1 MTAGT
6 AYARVRPGGAL
17 VGAFAYGVIAFLVL
31 PVLLVVPM
39 SFSDTAYLAFP
50 PQGFT
55 LKWYVEIFTQA
66 MWTRPA
72 LFSLQIALLVAV
84 LSSALG
90 TAAALALVRGRF
102 RGKTAVRLLI
112 ISPIIA
118 PNIVVAIAMFFAFV
132 EIGLIGNLGAFVMG
146 HSVLSIPFVMLT
158 VSAALHRFDPDLELA
173 AMNLGATRWT
183 AFRRITLPIIMPGV
197 ASGAIFSF
205 IISFDEPVISYFV
218 SSVRQATLPRIMFQ
232 NIETSVQ
239 PNVAAI
245 STVLMLLSVLLLSL
259 AWLLRRGQARRLRD
273 TPA

>member
-1 MTAGT
+1 MTART
-6 AYARVRPGGAL
+6 AYGRIGPGGAL
-17 VGAFAYGVIAFLVL
+17 VMAFAYAVIAFLVL

-39 SFSDTAYLAFP
+39 SFSDTAYLSFP

-55 LKWYVEIFTQA
+55 LKWYVEIFTEP
-66 MWTRPA
+66 MWIRPT
-72 LFSLQIALLVAV
+72 LFSLEIALLVSA
-84 LSSALG
+84 LSSVLG

-118 PNIVVAIAMFFAFV
+118 PNVVVAIAMFFAFV
-132 EIGLIGNLGAFVMG
+132 EVGLIGNLGAFVMG

-173 AMNLGATRWT
+173 AMNLGANRWT
-183 AFRRITLPIIMPGV
+183 AFRRVTLPIIMPGV

-259 AWLLRRGQARRLRD
+259 TWLLRRGQAQRLPE
-273 TPA
+273 TSP

>member
-1 MTAGT
+1 MTART
-6 AYARVRPGGAL
+6 AYGRIRPGGAL
-17 VGAFAYGVIAFLVL
+17 VVAFAYAVIAFLVL

-39 SFSDTAYLAFP
+39 SFSDTAYLSFP

-55 LKWYVEIFTQA
+55 LKWYVEIFTEP
-66 MWTRPA
+66 MWIRPT
-72 LFSLQIALLVAV
+72 LFSLEIALLVSA
-84 LSSALG
+84 LSSVLG

-118 PNIVVAIAMFFAFV
+118 PNVVVAIAMFFAFV
-132 EIGLIGNLGAFVMG
+132 EVGLIGNLGAFVMG

-173 AMNLGATRWT
+173 AMNLGANRWT
-183 AFRRITLPIIMPGV
+183 AFRRVTLPIIMPGV

-259 AWLLRRGQARRLRD
+259 AWLLRRGQAQRLSE
-273 TPA
+273 TSP

>member
-1 MTAGT
+1 MTAVATFRGL
-6 AYARVRPGGAL
+6 RPAGAL
-17 VGAFAYGVIAFLVL
+17 TAALAYGVLAFLVL

-39 SFSDTAYLAFP
+39 SFSDANYLSFP
-50 PQGFT
+50 PQGFS
-55 LKWYVEIFTQA
+55 LKWYVEIFTEP

-72 LFSLQIALLVAV
+72 LFSLQIALLVAA

-112 ISPIIA
+112 VSPIIA
-118 PNIVVAIAMFFAFV
+118 PNVVVAIAMFFAFV
-132 EIGLIGNLGAFVMG
+132 EVGLIGSVAAFVMA
-146 HSVLSIPFVMLT
+146 HAVLAIPFVMLT

-173 AMNLGATRWT
+173 AMNLGANRWT
-183 AFRRITLPIIMPGV
+183 AFRRVTLPIIMPGV
-197 ASGAIFSF
+197 ASGAIFAF

-245 STVLMLLSVLLLSL
+245 STVLMLLSLLLLSL
-259 AWLLRRGQARRLRD
+259 TWLLRRGQARRLPDAR
-273 TPA
+273 P